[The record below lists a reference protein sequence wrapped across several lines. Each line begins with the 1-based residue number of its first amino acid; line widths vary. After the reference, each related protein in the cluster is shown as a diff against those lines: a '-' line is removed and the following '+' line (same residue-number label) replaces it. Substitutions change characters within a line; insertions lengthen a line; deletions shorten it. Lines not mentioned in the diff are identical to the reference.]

1 MQKILG
7 MFVASL
13 ALAGFSVPSQAE
25 LSGPYLSAG
34 VLGTSP
40 RDSELTG
47 ANVGDLELNL
57 GLGGLVAAGYQFES
71 GFRVEGEVSF
81 RHNGGDS
88 FNNAATSGDL
98 SSLAGMGNLIWEYDN
113 SSGIYPYIGAGIGL
127 AHLSAT
133 DINLGAQT
141 LDDSDYT
148 MAYQGLAGVAFAVT
162 PNLSMTAE
170 YRYFF
175 TEDADFVNS
184 ANANLQSSYSN
195 HTAMIGMRYRFGS
208 SPQRVVQ
215 AAEKPVVRPIA
226 RTEQPRPRRLAP
238 PPATRAAEQTL
249 PATQAQAAMQLRQ
262 TYVVFFATD
271 SAALSPES
279 RGTVAKASSQA
290 MADKAR
296 LIELTGHTDRA
307 GPAPYNL
314 RLSQRRAES
323 TALELR
329 NNGVTAEM
337 RLYAK
342 GETEP
347 EVPTADGVA
356 NQLNRRVEIVVQGD
370 GDGMMKQQ
378 N

>member
-1 MQKILG
+1 MC
-7 MFVASL
+7 VASL
-13 ALAGFSVPSQAE
+13 ALAAFSAPSQAE

-40 RDSELTG
+40 RDSDVTG

-71 GFRVEGEVSF
+71 GFRLEGEISF

-113 SSGIYPYIGAGIGL
+113 SSGIYPYIGAGMGL
-127 AHLSAT
+127 AYLSAT

-184 ANANLQSSYSN
+184 ANGNLTSSYSN
-195 HTAMIGMRYRFGS
+195 HTAMLGLRYRFGS
-208 SPQRVVQ
+208 SPQRLEQ
-215 AAEKPVVRPIA
+215 AEAKPVVRPIA
-226 RTEQPRPRRLAP
+226 RAVEPRPRRLAP
-238 PPATRAAEQTL
+238 PPATRAVAQTL
-249 PATQAQAAMQLRQ
+249 PASQAQAAMQLRQ

-271 SAALSPES
+271 SATLSPES
-279 RGTVAKASSQA
+279 RGIVAQASTQA
-290 MADKAR
+290 KADKAK

-307 GPAPYNL
+307 GPAAYNL
-314 RLSQRRAES
+314 RLSQRRAEN
-323 TALELR
+323 TAVELR
-329 NNGVTAEM
+329 NSGVTAEM
-337 RLYAK
+337 KLYAK
-342 GETEP
+342 GETQP

-356 NQLNRRVEIVVQGD
+356 NQRNRRVEIVVQGD
-370 GDGMMKQQ
+370 GDGMLKPQ

>member
-7 MFVASL
+7 MCVASL
-13 ALAGFSVPSQAE
+13 ALAGLAAPAQAE
-25 LSGPYLSAG
+25 LSGLYLSAG

-71 GFRVEGEVSF
+71 GFRLEGEVSF

-113 SSGIYPYIGAGIGL
+113 SSGIYPYIGAGMGL
-127 AHLSAT
+127 AYLSAT
-133 DINLGAQT
+133 DINLGGQT
-141 LDDSDYT
+141 LDDSDYA

-170 YRYFF
+170 YRYFV

-184 ANANLQSSYSN
+184 ANGNLKSTYSN
-195 HTAMIGMRYRFGS
+195 HTAMLGMRYRFGS
-208 SPQRVVQ
+208 SPQRLER
-215 AAEKPVVRPIA
+215 AEAKPVMRPIA

-238 PPATRAAEQTL
+238 PPATRAAVQTL

-271 SAALSPES
+271 SAVLSPES
-279 RGTVAKASSQA
+279 RGTVARASSQA
-290 MADKAR
+290 VADKAK

-307 GPAPYNL
+307 GPATYNL
-314 RLSQRRAES
+314 RLSQRRAEN
-323 TALELR
+323 TAVELR

-337 RLYAK
+337 KLYAK

-356 NQLNRRVEIVVQGD
+356 NQRNRRVEIVVQGD